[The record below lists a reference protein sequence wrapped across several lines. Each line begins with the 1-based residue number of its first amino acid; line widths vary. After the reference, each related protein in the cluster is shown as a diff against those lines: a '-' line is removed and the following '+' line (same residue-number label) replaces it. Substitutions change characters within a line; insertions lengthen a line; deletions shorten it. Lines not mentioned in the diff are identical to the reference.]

1 MNIKQTQIQNLI
13 IYIGD
18 VIGISLGYL
27 IMTHVRFEGYIFKL
41 LNNDNRFFYR
51 WLISIFVLTI
61 VYFILNPNLHFFKRK
76 LKVIFRLI
84 F

>member
-41 LNNDNRFFYR
+41 DG
-51 WLISIFVLTI
+51 
-61 VYFILNPNLHFFKRK
+61 
-76 LKVIFRLI
+76 
-84 F
+84 